1 MSSAS
6 KNQEIAE
13 IIARSAAAL
22 KNMQQAMAEREEA
35 AKSEQAKR
43 EEAKRKRE
51 AERKKAWQISELA
64 RIEEGSELKGP
75 TTYPPAGY
83 GGYLDGYCGAPL

>member
-1 MSSAS
+1 MD
-6 KNQEIAE
+6 KAE
-13 IIARSAAAL
+13 IIAGHVATL
-22 KNMQQAMAEREEA
+22 KRLREAMAAREEA

-64 RIEEGSELKGP
+64 RIEEGSEMKGP
-75 TTYPPAGY
+75 TKYPPAGY
-83 GGYLDGYCGAPL
+83 GGYLDGYCGAAL